1 MDLTLYTKIN
11 SKCIISLYAKC
22 KATKLL
28 EENRETLCDVRFGD
42 ELLNTTA
49 IA

>member
-11 SKCIISLYAKC
+11 SKCIINLYVKC
-22 KATKLL
+22 KAIKLL

-42 ELLNTTA
+42 EFLDTTA
-49 IA
+49 VA